1 MKKILVIGAGR
12 SSTSL
17 IKYLLDNSSKENW
30 SVTLVDF
37 DFDLANKKINNHPYG
52 KSSKLDAN
60 NTEERRKFISN
71 SDIVISML
79 PARMHYNV
87 LKDAVELGIHVITPS
102 YVTDEIKLL
111 NDVALKKGVLVLN
124 ELGLDPGIDHM
135 SAKKMIDDVELSG
148 GKVTG
153 FESFTGGLVAPD
165 SDDNPWNYKFTW
177 NPRNVVLAGQGVAQ
191 YIEKGSLKY
200 ISYAK
205 LFERL
210 ENIKVL
216 DAGEFEGYANRDSIK
231 YLDIYNLKNIDTLF
245 RGTLRNKGFSS
256 AWNLLVKLGLTDD
269 KTSINQSL
277 NMTYNNF
284 LRSKVFKNKKED
296 IYQLISSKFNIKKN
310 SLEVQCLDWLELFS
324 NKLIEIK
331 NGTYADILEH
341 ILSKKWNMKKNETD
355 RVVMVHRFKYFKNK
369 KLRNLVSYFHIDG
382 KNQIETAM
390 AQTVGLPIGIF
401 IKLFLMNKI
410 NLKGIHLPV
419 KEEIYNPIL
428 KELKTFGIDF
438 KEVNY

>member
-1 MKKILVIGAGR
+1 MKNILILGAGK
-12 SSTSL
+12 SSLVL
-17 IKYLLDNSSKENW
+17 IKYLSNLSENFNFKIKVAALDVSYFLNNPLNN
-30 SVTLVDF
+30 VLPIV
-37 DFDLANKKINNHPYG
+37 LNINNMDQLNKNIIDSY
-52 KSSKLDAN
+52 L
-60 NTEERRKFISN
+60 
-71 SDIVISML
+71 VVSML
-79 PARMHYNV
+79 PSSMHFKIAKTCSNIGKN
-87 LKDAVELGIHVITPS
+87 LITAS
-102 YVTDEIKLL
+102 YLTPEIKKL
-111 NDVALKKGVLVLN
+111 NAEFLKKNAFLLM
-124 ELGLDPGIDHM
+124 EMGLDPGIDHM
-135 SAKKMIDDVELSG
+135 SAMKIIDKLESNYDIKS
-148 GKVTG
+148 
-153 FESFTGGLVAPD
+153 FESYTGGLLTPNFK
-165 SDDNPWNYKFTW
+165 SYNPWNYKFTW
-177 NPRNVVLAGQGVAQ
+177 NSKNVILAGSQGAI
-191 YIEKGSLKY
+191 Y
-200 ISYAK
+200 
-205 LFERL
+205 L
-210 ENIKVL
+210 ENKKKVKL
-216 DAGEFEGYANRDSIK
+216 SYDEIFNKINLIEIPQLGIFEGYANRDSIK
-231 YLDIYNLKNIDTLF
+231 YLDIYNLQNIDTLF
-245 RGTLRNKGFSS
+245 RGTLRNRGFSS

-296 IYQLISSKFNIKKN
+296 IYELISSKFNIKKN

-324 NKLIEIK
+324 NKLIKIK

-390 AQTVGLPIGIF
+390 AKTVGLPIGIF

-428 KELKTFGIDF
+428 KELKTFGINF

>member
-1 MKKILVIGAGR
+1 MKNILILGAGK
-12 SSTSL
+12 SSTVL
-17 IKYLLDNSSKENW
+17 IKYLSNLSEKFNLKIKVAALNVSYFFSNPLNNVLPIELD
-30 SVTLVDF
+30 
-37 DFDLANKKINNHPYG
+37 INN
-52 KSSKLDAN
+52 LDQLKRN
-60 NTEERRKFISN
+60 MMDVSL
-71 SDIVISML
+71 VVSML
-79 PARMHYNV
+79 PNFMHFKIAKICSNIGKN
-87 LKDAVELGIHVITPS
+87 LITAS
-102 YVTDEIKLL
+102 YLTSEIKKLH
-111 NDVALKKGVLVLN
+111 NDFLKKNSFLLM
-124 ELGLDPGIDHM
+124 EMGLDPGIDHM
-135 SAKKMIDDVELSG
+135 SAMKIIHKLGRDYNLKS
-148 GKVTG
+148 
-153 FESFTGGLVAPD
+153 FESYTGGLLTPN
-165 SDDNPWNYKFTW
+165 SKSYNPWNYKFTW
-177 NPRNVVLAGQGVAQ
+177 NSKNVVLAGSQGAI
-191 YIEKGSLKY
+191 Y
-200 ISYAK
+200 
-205 LFERL
+205 L
-210 ENIKVL
+210 ENKKKVKL
-216 DAGEFEGYANRDSIK
+216 SYDEIFNKINLIEIPQLGIFEGYANRDSIK

-245 RGTLRNKGFSS
+245 RGTLRNRGFSS

-269 KTSINQSL
+269 KTSVNKSL

-296 IYQLISSKFNIKKN
+296 IYELISSKFNIKKN

-324 NKLIEIK
+324 NKLIKIK
-331 NGTYADILEH
+331 NGTYADVLEH
-341 ILSKKWNMKKNETD
+341 ILSKKWNMKKNEID

-428 KELKTFGIDF
+428 KELKTFGINF

>member
-1 MKKILVIGAGR
+1 MKNILILGAGK
-12 SSTSL
+12 SSTVL
-17 IKYLLDNSSKENW
+17 IKYLSNLSEKFNLKIKVAALDVSYFFSNPLNNVLPIE
-30 SVTLVDF
+30 LD
-37 DFDLANKKINNHPYG
+37 INN
-52 KSSKLDAN
+52 LDQLKRN
-60 NTEERRKFISN
+60 MMDVSL
-71 SDIVISML
+71 VVSML
-79 PARMHYNV
+79 PNFMHFKIAKICSNIGKNLITASY
-87 LKDAVELGIHVITPS
+87 LTSGIK
-102 YVTDEIKLL
+102 KLH
-111 NDVALKKGVLVLN
+111 NDFLKKNAFLLM
-124 ELGLDPGIDHM
+124 EMGLDPGIDHM
-135 SAKKMIDDVELSG
+135 SAMKIIHKLGRDYNLKS
-148 GKVTG
+148 
-153 FESFTGGLVAPD
+153 FESYTGGLLTPN
-165 SDDNPWNYKFTW
+165 SKSYNPWNYKFTW
-177 NPRNVVLAGQGVAQ
+177 NSKNVVLAGSQGAI
-191 YIEKGSLKY
+191 Y
-200 ISYAK
+200 
-205 LFERL
+205 L
-210 ENIKVL
+210 ENKKKVKL
-216 DAGEFEGYANRDSIK
+216 SYDEIFNKINLIEIPQLGVFEGYANRDSIK

-245 RGTLRNKGFSS
+245 RGTLRNRGFSS

-269 KTSINQSL
+269 KTSVNKPL

-296 IYQLISSKFNIKKN
+296 IYELISSKFNIKKN

-324 NKLIEIK
+324 NKLIKIK
-331 NGTYADILEH
+331 NGTYADVLEH

-428 KELKTFGIDF
+428 KELKTFGINF

>member
-1 MKKILVIGAGR
+1 MKNILILGAGK
-12 SSTSL
+12 SSTVL
-17 IKYLLDNSSKENW
+17 IKYLSNLSEKFNLKIKVAALDVSYFFSNPLNNVSPIE
-30 SVTLVDF
+30 LD
-37 DFDLANKKINNHPYG
+37 INN
-52 KSSKLDAN
+52 LDQLKRN
-60 NTEERRKFISN
+60 MMDVSL
-71 SDIVISML
+71 VVSML
-79 PARMHYNV
+79 PNFMHFKIAKICSNIGKN
-87 LKDAVELGIHVITPS
+87 LITAS
-102 YVTDEIKLL
+102 YLTSEIKKLHTDFIKKNAFLL
-111 NDVALKKGVLVLN
+111 M
-124 ELGLDPGIDHM
+124 EMGLDPGIDHM
-135 SAKKMIDDVELSG
+135 SAMKIIHKLGRDHNLKS
-148 GKVTG
+148 
-153 FESFTGGLVAPD
+153 FESYTGGLLTPN
-165 SDDNPWNYKFTW
+165 SKSYNPWNYKFTW
-177 NPRNVVLAGQGVAQ
+177 NSKNVVLAGSQGAI
-191 YIEKGSLKY
+191 Y
-200 ISYAK
+200 
-205 LFERL
+205 L
-210 ENIKVL
+210 ENKKKVKL
-216 DAGEFEGYANRDSIK
+216 SYDEIFNKINLIEIPQLGVFEGYANRDSIK

-245 RGTLRNKGFSS
+245 RGTLRNRGFSS

-269 KTSINQSL
+269 KTFVNQSL

-296 IYQLISSKFNIKKN
+296 IYELISSKFNIKKN

-324 NKLIEIK
+324 NKLIKIK

-428 KELKTFGIDF
+428 KELKTFGIEF

>member
-1 MKKILVIGAGR
+1 M
-12 SSTSL
+12 
-17 IKYLLDNSSKENW
+17 E
-30 SVTLVDF
+30 
-37 DFDLANKKINNHPYG
+37 
-52 KSSKLDAN
+52 
-60 NTEERRKFISN
+60 
-71 SDIVISML
+71 M
-79 PARMHYNV
+79 
-87 LKDAVELGIHVITPS
+87 
-102 YVTDEIKLL
+102 
-111 NDVALKKGVLVLN
+111 
-124 ELGLDPGIDHM
+124 GLDPGIDHM
-135 SAKKMIDDVELSG
+135 SAMKIIHKLGRDYNLKS
-148 GKVTG
+148 
-153 FESFTGGLVAPD
+153 FESYTGGLLTPN
-165 SDDNPWNYKFTW
+165 SKSYNPWNYKFTW
-177 NPRNVVLAGQGVAQ
+177 NSKNVVLAGSQGAI
-191 YIEKGSLKY
+191 Y
-200 ISYAK
+200 
-205 LFERL
+205 L
-210 ENIKVL
+210 ENKKKVKL
-216 DAGEFEGYANRDSIK
+216 SYDEIFNKINLIEIPQLGVFEGYANRDSIK

-245 RGTLRNKGFSS
+245 RGTLRNRGFSS

-269 KTSINQSL
+269 KTSVNKSL
-277 NMTYNNF
+277 NMTYNDF

-296 IYQLISSKFNIKKN
+296 IYELISSKFNIKKN

-324 NKLIEIK
+324 NKLIKIK
-331 NGTYADILEH
+331 NGTYADVLEH

-428 KELKTFGIDF
+428 KELKTFGINF

>member
-1 MKKILVIGAGR
+1 MKNILILGAGK
-12 SSTSL
+12 SSTVL
-17 IKYLLDNSSKENW
+17 IKYLSNLSEKFNLKIKVAALDVSYFFSNPLNNVLPIE
-30 SVTLVDF
+30 LD
-37 DFDLANKKINNHPYG
+37 INN
-52 KSSKLDAN
+52 LDQLKRN
-60 NTEERRKFISN
+60 MMDVSL
-71 SDIVISML
+71 VVSML
-79 PARMHYNV
+79 PNSMHFKIAKICSNIGKN
-87 LKDAVELGIHVITPS
+87 LITAS
-102 YVTDEIKLL
+102 YLTSEIKKLH
-111 NDVALKKGVLVLN
+111 NNFLKKNAFLVM
-124 ELGLDPGIDHM
+124 EMGLDPGIDHM
-135 SAKKMIDDVELSG
+135 SAMKIIHKLGRDYNLKS
-148 GKVTG
+148 
-153 FESFTGGLVAPD
+153 FESYTGGLLTPN
-165 SDDNPWNYKFTW
+165 SKSYNPWNYKFTW
-177 NPRNVVLAGQGVAQ
+177 NSKNVVLAGSQGAI
-191 YIEKGSLKY
+191 Y
-200 ISYAK
+200 
-205 LFERL
+205 L
-210 ENIKVL
+210 ENKKKVKL
-216 DAGEFEGYANRDSIK
+216 SYDEIFNKINLIEIPQLGVFEGYANRDSIK

-245 RGTLRNKGFSS
+245 RGTLRNRGFSS

-269 KTSINQSL
+269 KTSVNKSL

-296 IYQLISSKFNIKKN
+296 IYELISSKFNIKKN

-324 NKLIEIK
+324 NKLIKIK
-331 NGTYADILEH
+331 NGTYADVLEH

-428 KELKTFGIDF
+428 KELKTFGINF